1 VAPHTSCNCRS
12 FPLRIKRIRSAAF
25 FEGALRKAIHA
36 YKYKSAGSL
45 TKVLVDLLV
54 ECLTWDP
61 LDFDEIVP
69 VPLHKAR
76 ERERGYNQAELLA
89 RALAARTGKPFVARL
104 ERVRA
109 TSDQIGLDIASR
121 HANVRDAFKLRA
133 GASRPGRV
141 LLIDDVCTTG
151 ATLDACAVALQAEG
165 ATTTYGLTVA
175 RPR

>member
-1 VAPHTSCNCRS
+1 
-12 FPLRIKRIRSAAF
+12 LRN
-25 FEGALRKAIHA
+25 AIHA
-36 YKYKSAGSL
+36 YKYKSVGSL
-45 TKVLVDLLV
+45 TKIFADLLI
-54 ECLTWDP
+54 ECLTREP
-61 LDFDEIVP
+61 VQYDEIVP
-69 VPLHKAR
+69 VPLHQAR

-89 RALAARTGKPFVARL
+89 RALAARTSKPFARRL

-121 HANVRDAFKLRA
+121 HANVRDAFKLRE
-133 GASRPGRV
+133 GASRPRRV

-165 ATTTYGLTVA
+165 ATATYGLTVA